1 MSVMLVDIEKS
12 GSLIEGI
19 CQFAQMWNS
28 GRFLDH
34 TNTGKLYHDSVSK
47 FIRKVYHA
55 NISTYNSKY
64 EEDAQIFDI
73 IKVTGEPMGK
83 YQVLKTLQCLHYNIE
98 EEYFPSGKKLL
109 EQLQIMINEIIYNL
123 VTEQEEYKNAVWG

>member
-19 CQFAQMWNS
+19 CQFTQMWKC
-28 GRFLDH
+28 GEFLDH
-34 TNTGKLYHDSVSK
+34 TETGKLYHNDVSK
-47 FIRKVYHA
+47 FVRKLYHA

-98 EEYFPSGKKLL
+98 EEYFPLGKKLL
-109 EQLQIMINEIIYNL
+109 ENLKIMIDEIMYNL
-123 VTEQEEYKNAVWG
+123 VASQPEYENAIWG